1 MWDGAFYHPFFQ
13 PLVFLFC
20 FVFFFFRLFVFTS
33 GVLGAICFIV
43 ACIRSAEF
51 GPEEAAAPLE
61 QLPRIHI
68 FF

>member
-1 MWDGAFYHPFFQ
+1 MGWGFLS
-13 PLVFLFC
+13 PLLPAVSVFVLLC
-20 FVFFFFRLFVFTS
+20 FFFRLFVFTS